1 MHMPVMP
8 RFFRGVFF
16 LKKKDNHSN
25 VPHSRFRK
33 MAPPPETRTS
43 APKSFFKLTRYNS
56 HTYNTRTLIPLWM
69 NVHRLYVYVSLWAS
83 LKTKPSNF
91 WSNIFLITT
100 PCRCTK
106 TIIISAF
113 QKKKKQLYLHA
124 IGTLRPSLEGEAG
137 RAMVRGPWIR
147 GTQNLVCSR

>member
-43 APKSFFKLTRYNS
+43 APGFFFKAYTVQLTHLQRT
-56 HTYNTRTLIPLWM
+56 HTHTPM
-69 NVHRLYVYVSLWAS
+69 NEH
-83 LKTKPSNF
+83 T
-91 WSNIFLITT
+91 
-100 PCRCTK
+100 
-106 TIIISAF
+106 
-113 QKKKKQLYLHA
+113 Q
-124 IGTLRPSLEGEAG
+124 TLRLRTSMSIFED
-137 RAMVRGPWIR
+137 
-147 GTQNLVCSR
+147 